1 MIKVFICD
9 DHQSFAEGL
18 ATYLNGVDDIIVAGQ
33 ARNGLE
39 ALEAAETIPMDVMI
53 LDVDMPVMNGEE
65 TLKALKKMKPEIKVL
80 MLSSLNDLSLVDK
93 MKHLGA
99 EGFRNKEASIDDIIR
114 AIRQINDGFT
124 VFLMRKQET
133 LNRLSIEYNLK
144 HLTAQEI
151 RVVGFMADGYTVKVI
166 SEIMNLSPHTVETHG
181 KTARAKTGAK
191 NAAELVAIALRKGL
205 I

>member
-144 HLTAQEI
+144 HLTGQEI
-151 RVVGFMADGYTVKVI
+151 RIVGFMADGYTVKTI
-166 SEIMNLSPHTVETHG
+166 AEIMNLSPHTVETHG

-191 NAAELVAIALRKGL
+191 NVAELVAIAIRKGL